1 VNGFTIN
8 SLTEEPAGLG
18 LCMHEK
24 RHYGQFCGLAAG
36 LDIVGERWTLLIIRE
51 LLLAPA
57 RFSEI
62 ADNLPGIGPN
72 LLSDRLRSLSE
83 RGVIE
88 AAPVPGDG
96 RGKQYRLTRLGE
108 QLREPLLQLARWGMS
123 FLSEKDLGGLSRGAW
138 GFLAVQA
145 MIHGQEVPDVVESY
159 EFRLD
164 GDAFHL
170 MLAGGRAH
178 ALRGPAVNPAIVVH
192 TDATTF
198 VKIGADLLSPFDA
211 LVSGALRID
220 GDPSAAQ
227 RATRLLGLSTPMVGV
242 QAAS

>member
-1 VNGFTIN
+1 
-8 SLTEEPAGLG
+8 
-18 LCMHEK
+18 MHEK

-62 ADNLPGIGPN
+62 AENLPGIGPN

-83 RGVIE
+83 RGLIE

-96 RGKQYRLTRLGE
+96 RGKQYRLTPLGE
-108 QLREPLLQLARWGMS
+108 RLRDPLLQLARWGMG
-123 FLSEKDLGGLSRGAW
+123 FLTEKDVGGISRGAW

-145 MIHGQEVPDVVESY
+145 MVHGQEVPDVDETY
-159 EFRLD
+159 EFRVD
-164 GDAFHL
+164 DDVFHL
-170 MLAGGRAH
+170 RLAGGRAT
-178 ALRGPAVNPAIVVH
+178 AVRGPAADPAIVVH

-198 VKIGADLLSPFDA
+198 VKIGAEMLSPFDA

-220 GDPSAAQ
+220 GEAAAAQ
-227 RATRLLGLSTPMVGV
+227 RCTRLLGLSAAVMGV
-242 QAAS
+242 NVAS

>member
-1 VNGFTIN
+1 
-8 SLTEEPAGLG
+8 
-18 LCMHEK
+18 MHEK
-24 RHYGQFCGLAAG
+24 RLYGQFCGLAAG

-72 LLSDRLRSLSE
+72 LLSDRLRSLTE
-83 RGVIE
+83 RGLIE

-96 RGKQYRLTRLGE
+96 RGKQYRLTALGE
-108 QLREPLLQLARWGMS
+108 QLRDPVLQLARWGMN
-123 FLSEKDLGGLSRGAW
+123 FLSDRDARGISRGSW

-145 MIHGQEVPDVVESY
+145 MVHGQRVPDVTESY
-159 EFRLD
+159 EFRVD
-164 GDAFHL
+164 DEVFHL
-170 MLAGGRAH
+170 KLAEGRAM
-178 ALRGPAVNPAIVVH
+178 AVRGSAPDPVIVVH

-198 VKIGADLLSPFDA
+198 VKIGAEMISPFDA

-220 GDPSAAQ
+220 GDAAAAQ
-227 RATRLLGLSTPMVGV
+227 RCTRLLGLSSGSMVG
-242 QAAS
+242 ATS

>member
-1 VNGFTIN
+1 
-8 SLTEEPAGLG
+8 
-18 LCMHEK
+18 MHEK

-51 LLLAPA
+51 LLLTPA

-83 RGVIE
+83 RGLIE

-96 RGKQYRLTRLGE
+96 RGKQYRLTELGE
-108 QLREPLLQLARWGMS
+108 ELREPLLQLARWGMS
-123 FLSEKDLGGLSRGAW
+123 FLSEKDVGGISRGAW

-159 EFRLD
+159 EFRVD
-164 GDAFHL
+164 DDVFHL
-170 MLAGGRAH
+170 RLSGGKAN
-178 ALRGPAVNPAIVVH
+178 AMRGPADDAAIVVY

-198 VKIGADLLSPFDA
+198 VKIGAEMLSPFDA

-220 GDPSAAQ
+220 GEPAAAQ
-227 RATRLLGLSTPMVGV
+227 RCTRLLGLSTPMIGV

>member
-1 VNGFTIN
+1 
-8 SLTEEPAGLG
+8 
-18 LCMHEK
+18 MHAK

-83 RGVIE
+83 RGLIE

-96 RGKQYRLTRLGE
+96 RGKQYRLTDLGE

-123 FLSEKDLGGLSRGAW
+123 FLSEKDVGGISRGAW

-145 MIHGQEVPDVVESY
+145 MMHGQEAPDVSETY
-159 EFRLD
+159 EFRVD
-164 GDAFHL
+164 EDVFHIKL
-170 MLAGGRAH
+170 SGGRAT
-178 ALRGPAVNPAIVVH
+178 AVRGPATDPAIVVH

-198 VKIGADLLSPFDA
+198 VKIGAEMLSPFDA

-220 GDPSAAQ
+220 GDPAAAQ
-227 RATRLLGLSTPMVGV
+227 RCTRLLGLSPAVVGV

>member
-1 VNGFTIN
+1 
-8 SLTEEPAGLG
+8 
-18 LCMHEK
+18 MHAK

-83 RGVIE
+83 RGLIE

-96 RGKQYRLTRLGE
+96 RGKQYRLTDLGE

-123 FLSEKDLGGLSRGAW
+123 FLSEKDVGGISRGAW

-145 MIHGQEVPDVVESY
+145 MMHGQEVPDVSETY
-159 EFRLD
+159 EFRVD
-164 GDAFHL
+164 QDVFHIRL
-170 MLAGGRAH
+170 SGGRAT
-178 ALRGPAVNPAIVVH
+178 AVRGPATDPTIVVH

-198 VKIGADLLSPFDA
+198 VKIGAEMLSPFDA

-220 GDPSAAQ
+220 GDPAAAQ
-227 RATRLLGLSTPMVGV
+227 RCTRLLGLSPAVVGV

>member
-1 VNGFTIN
+1 
-8 SLTEEPAGLG
+8 
-18 LCMHEK
+18 MHEK

-83 RGVIE
+83 RGLIE

-96 RGKQYRLTRLGE
+96 RGKQYRLTELGE
-108 QLREPLLQLARWGMS
+108 ELREPLLQLARWGMG
-123 FLSEKDLGGLSRGAW
+123 FLSEKDVGGISRGAW

-145 MIHGQEVPDVVESY
+145 MIHGQEVPDTDECY
-159 EFRLD
+159 EFRVD
-164 GDAFHL
+164 DDVFHL
-170 MLAGGRAH
+170 RILGGRAH
-178 ALRGPAVNPAIVVH
+178 AVRGAAPDPAILVY

-198 VKIGADLLSPFDA
+198 VKIGAEMLSPFDA

-220 GDPSAAQ
+220 GDPAAAQ
-227 RATRLLGLSTPMVGV
+227 RCTRLLGLSTPMMGV

>member
-1 VNGFTIN
+1 
-8 SLTEEPAGLG
+8 
-18 LCMHEK
+18 MHAK

-83 RGVIE
+83 RGLIE

-96 RGKQYRLTRLGE
+96 RGKQYRLTDLGE
-108 QLREPLLQLARWGMS
+108 QLREPLLELARWGMS
-123 FLSEKDLGGLSRGAW
+123 FLSEKDVGGISRGAW

-145 MIHGQEVPDVVESY
+145 MMHGQEVPDVDESY
-159 EFRLD
+159 EFRVD
-164 GDAFHL
+164 EDIFHIRL
-170 MLAGGRAH
+170 SGGRAT
-178 ALRGPAVNPAIVVH
+178 AVRGPATDPAIVVH

-198 VKIGADLLSPFDA
+198 VKIGAEMLSPFDA

-220 GDPSAAQ
+220 GDSAAAQ
-227 RATRLLGLSTPMVGV
+227 RCTRLLGLSTPVVGV
-242 QAAS
+242 QVAS

>member
-1 VNGFTIN
+1 
-8 SLTEEPAGLG
+8 
-18 LCMHEK
+18 MHEK

-83 RGVIE
+83 RGLIE

-96 RGKQYRLTRLGE
+96 RGKQYRLTELGE
-108 QLREPLLQLARWGMS
+108 ELREPLLQLARWGMG
-123 FLSEKDLGGLSRGAW
+123 FLSEKDVGGISRGAW

-145 MIHGQEVPDVVESY
+145 MIHGQDVPDVIENY
-159 EFRLD
+159 EFRVD
-164 GDAFHL
+164 DDVFHL
-170 MLAGGRAH
+170 RLAGGK
-178 ALRGPAVNPAIVVH
+178 ALAVRGPAEDPAIVVR

-198 VKIGADLLSPFDA
+198 VKIGAEMLNPFDA

-220 GDPSAAQ
+220 GDPGAAQ
-227 RATRLLGLSTPMVGV
+227 RCTRLLGLSTPMMGV

>member
-1 VNGFTIN
+1 
-8 SLTEEPAGLG
+8 
-18 LCMHEK
+18 MHEK

-72 LLSDRLRSLSE
+72 LLSDRLRSLTE
-83 RGVIE
+83 RGLIE

-96 RGKQYRLTRLGE
+96 RGKQYRLTELGE
-108 QLREPLLQLARWGMS
+108 RLRTPLLELARWGMS
-123 FLSEKDLGGLSRGAW
+123 FLSETDVGGVSRGAW

-145 MIHGQEVPDVVESY
+145 MVHGQEVPGVDESY
-159 EFRLD
+159 EFRVDDDVFHLRLD
-164 GDAFHL
+164 GGKAT
-170 MLAGGRAH
+170 AV
-178 ALRGPAVNPAIVVH
+178 RGPADDPAIVVY

-198 VKIGADLLSPFDA
+198 VKIGAELLSPFDA

-220 GDPSAAQ
+220 GDSDAA
-227 RATRLLGLSTPMVGV
+227 RRCTRLLGLSSPVFGAK
-242 QAAS
+242 AAS

>member
-1 VNGFTIN
+1 
-8 SLTEEPAGLG
+8 
-18 LCMHEK
+18 MHEK

-72 LLSDRLRSLSE
+72 LLSDRLRSLTE
-83 RGVIE
+83 RGLIE

-96 RGKQYRLTRLGE
+96 RGKQYRLTELGE
-108 QLREPLLQLARWGMS
+108 QLREPLLALARWGMG
-123 FLSEKDLGGLSRGAW
+123 FLSEKDVGGISRGSW

-145 MIHGQEVPDVVESY
+145 MVHGQPVPDVSESY
-159 EFRLD
+159 EFRVD
-164 GDAFHL
+164 DDVFHL
-170 MLAGGRAH
+170 RLHGGKAS
-178 ALRGPAVNPAIVVH
+178 AVRGPAEDPAIVVS

-198 VKIGADLLSPFDA
+198 VKIGAEMISPFDA

-220 GDPSAAQ
+220 GDAAAAQ
-227 RATRLLGLSTPMVGV
+227 RCTRLLGLSTPMLGV
-242 QAAS
+242 PAAS

>member
-1 VNGFTIN
+1 
-8 SLTEEPAGLG
+8 
-18 LCMHEK
+18 MHAK

-83 RGVIE
+83 RGLIE

-96 RGKQYRLTRLGE
+96 RGKQYRLTDLGE
-108 QLREPLLQLARWGMS
+108 QLREPLLELARWGMN
-123 FLSEKDLGGLSRGAW
+123 FLSEKDVSGISRGAW

-145 MIHGQEVPDVVESY
+145 MMHGQEVPDVNESY
-159 EFRLD
+159 EFRVD
-164 GDAFHL
+164 EDVFHIRL
-170 MLAGGRAH
+170 SGGRAT
-178 ALRGPAVNPAIVVH
+178 AVRGPATDPVIVVH

-198 VKIGADLLSPFDA
+198 VKIGAEMLSPFDA

-220 GDPSAAQ
+220 GDSAAAQ
-227 RATRLLGLSTPMVGV
+227 RCTRLLGLSTAVVGV

>member
-1 VNGFTIN
+1 
-8 SLTEEPAGLG
+8 
-18 LCMHEK
+18 MHER

-36 LDIVGERWTLLIIRE
+36 LDIVGERWTLLIVRE

-72 LLSDRLRSLSE
+72 LLSDRLRSLTA
-83 RGVIE
+83 RGLIE

-96 RGKQYRLTRLGE
+96 RGKQYRLTALGE
-108 QLREPLLQLARWGMS
+108 QLREPLLELARWGMA
-123 FLSEKDLGGLSRGAW
+123 FLSEKDAGGISRGAW

-145 MIHGQEVPDVVESY
+145 MIHRQDVPRVEESY
-159 EFRLD
+159 EFRVDQDL
-164 GDAFHL
+164 FHVRL
-170 MLAGGRAH
+170 SQGKAIAV
-178 ALRGPAVNPAIVVH
+178 RGPAADPAIVVH

-198 VKIGADLLSPFDA
+198 VKIGAELLNPLDA

-220 GDPSAAQ
+220 GDPAAAQ
-227 RATRLLGLSTPMVGV
+227 RCTRLLGLSNPVMGIP
-242 QAAS
+242 AASRAS